1 MIDHL
6 KRTSIGKFFNKKKE
20 HHPVAEHK
28 EEVTEPTTSH
38 DEEVTPAVTSN
49 NESADVPG
57 KFINNVNQL
66 HIINVVHILL
76 L

>member
-49 NESADVPG
+49 NEPADVPG
-57 KFINNVNQL
+57 KFINNVN
-66 HIINVVHILL
+66 
-76 L
+76 